1 MVPRHPFE
9 RAQAVRHPSVLGET
23 IPRARDV
30 GRCTDAHPKD
40 GTKMFPRTKAPVVL
54 ATTALMI
61 LRNQLSE
68 RVWGTHGVNTLAL
81 DEPRPQ
87 PVSSG
92 GVPAHHLLLP
102 RRPAAMLP
110 REDRPRLSHPVTR
123 SKAITGIGVIGDSIS
138 DEYRHYAPDRVSAR
152 NWVEILAT
160 TRELPFGD
168 PVIANRRTTQDRR
181 LAYNWSQSS
190 ATTTSLIAQGQH
202 TGLAAQVNDVAGI
215 NLASV
220 TIGTNDFV
228 HVLNTS
234 RSVAALGPV
243 MERASAN
250 LAAILDSLLGTNA
263 TLRIAV
269 GTAVDLRCSPILR
282 GALDAGLITGAVAD
296 AYGGAIAT
304 FNDRLQDLVADHG
317 RRVVLVDINQLLA
330 EVTVARTYVVG
341 GLEIDCVKASND
353 PRHLFLADG
362 FHPGTIGQ
370 CLIAN
375 RFLDAINAGFDAG
388 IPLLSGEEMVHI
400 ADSVLKPSGLTLIGT
415 AVLALLGY
423 GRRRPRAA

>member
-1 MVPRHPFE
+1 
-9 RAQAVRHPSVLGET
+9 
-23 IPRARDV
+23 
-30 GRCTDAHPKD
+30 
-40 GTKMFPRTKAPVVL
+40 MFLSTKAPAIL

-81 DEPRPQ
+81 DDPRPQ
-87 PVSSG
+87 PARSG
-92 GVPAHHLLLP
+92 AVAAHHDLLT
-102 RRPAAMLP
+102 RRLATMLP
-110 REDRPRLSHPVTR
+110 REHHPRLSHPVAR
-123 SKAITGIGVIGDSIS
+123 SNAITGIGVIGDSIS
-138 DEYRHYAPDRVSAR
+138 DEYRFYAPDRVTAR

-168 PVIANRRTTQDRR
+168 PVITTRGAAQDRR

-202 TGLAAQVNDVAGI
+202 TGLAAQVTDGAGI

-234 RSVAALGPV
+234 RSAAALRTV

-250 LAAILDSLLGTNA
+250 LAAILESLLGTNS

-269 GTAVDLRCSPILR
+269 CTAVDLRCSPILR

-304 FNDRLQDLVADHG
+304 FNDRLQALVADHG
-317 RRVVLVDINQLLA
+317 RRVVIVDINQLLA
-330 EVTVARTYVVG
+330 EVTRARPYVVSG
-341 GLEIDCVKASND
+341 VEIDCVNASND

-388 IPLLSGEEMVHI
+388 IPLLSGEEIVHI
-400 ADSVLKPSGLTLIGT
+400 AGSVPKPSGLALIGT

>member
-1 MVPRHPFE
+1 
-9 RAQAVRHPSVLGET
+9 
-23 IPRARDV
+23 
-30 GRCTDAHPKD
+30 
-40 GTKMFPRTKAPVVL
+40 MFPSTKAPAIL
-54 ATTALMI
+54 ATTALLI

-68 RVWGTHGVNTLAL
+68 RVWGTYGVNTLAL
-81 DEPRPQ
+81 DDPRPQ
-87 PVSSG
+87 TEG
-92 GVPAHHLLLP
+92 NRGVPAHHLRI
-102 RRPAAMLP
+102 RRRSATRLA
-110 REDRPRLSHPVTR
+110 REHRPHFSHPVAQ

-138 DEYRHYAPDRVSAR
+138 DEYRFYPLDRVSAR

-168 PVIANRRTTQDRR
+168 PVIANRGRAQDRR

-202 TGLAAQVNDVAGI
+202 TGLAAQVTDGAGI
-215 NLASV
+215 DLASV

-243 MERASAN
+243 VERASAN
-250 LAAILDSLLGTNA
+250 LAAILDLLLGTNS

-269 GTAVDLRCSPILR
+269 CTAVDLRCAPIIR
-282 GALDAGLITGAVAD
+282 GALHAGLITRAVAD

-304 FNDRLQDLVADHG
+304 FNDRLQDLVADRG
-317 RRVVLVDINQLLA
+317 RRVVIVDINQLLI
-330 EVTVARTYVVG
+330 EVTGARPYVVG
-341 GLEIDCVKASND
+341 GLEIDCVNASND
-353 PRHLFLADG
+353 PQHLFLADG

-400 ADSVLKPSGLTLIGT
+400 ANTVPKPSGLALIGT
-415 AVLALLGY
+415 AALALLGY

>member
-1 MVPRHPFE
+1 
-9 RAQAVRHPSVLGET
+9 
-23 IPRARDV
+23 
-30 GRCTDAHPKD
+30 
-40 GTKMFPRTKAPVVL
+40 MFPSTKAPAVL
-54 ATTALMI
+54 ASTALLI

-68 RVWGTHGVNTLAL
+68 RVWGTSGVNTLAL
-81 DEPRPQ
+81 DDPGPQ
-87 PVSSG
+87 SLANR
-92 GVPAHHLLLP
+92 GVPAHHLRIP
-102 RRPAAMLP
+102 RRPATMLS
-110 REDRPRLSHPVTR
+110 REHRPHFSHPVAR
-123 SKAITGIGVIGDSIS
+123 SETITGIGVIGDSIS
-138 DEYRHYAPDRVSAR
+138 DEYRFYAPDRVSAR
-152 NWVEILAT
+152 NWVEILAA

-168 PVIANRRTTQDRR
+168 PLIANRDMAQDRR

-202 TGLAAQVNDVAGI
+202 RGLAAQVADDAGI

-243 MERASAN
+243 TEQASAN
-250 LAAILDSLLGTNA
+250 LAAILDVLLGTSS

-269 GTAVDLRCSPILR
+269 CTAVDLRCSPILR

-304 FNDRLQDLVADHG
+304 FNDRLQGLVADRG
-317 RRVVLVDINQLLA
+317 RRVVIVDINQLLA
-330 EVTVARTYVVG
+330 EVTGARPYVVG
-341 GLEIDCVKASND
+341 GLEIDCVNASND
-353 PRHLFLADG
+353 PKHLFLADG

-388 IPLLSGEEMVHI
+388 IPLLSGEEIVHV
-400 ADSVLKPSGLTLIGT
+400 AGSVPKPSKLALMGT

>member
-1 MVPRHPFE
+1 
-9 RAQAVRHPSVLGET
+9 
-23 IPRARDV
+23 
-30 GRCTDAHPKD
+30 
-40 GTKMFPRTKAPVVL
+40 MFLRTKAPAVL

-81 DEPRPQ
+81 DDPGPQ
-87 PVSSG
+87 PVRSG
-92 GVPAHHLLLP
+92 GVAAHHLRLP
-102 RRPAAMLP
+102 RRVATMLP
-110 REDRPRLSHPVTR
+110 RDYRPGLSHPVAR

-138 DEYRHYAPDRVSAR
+138 DEYRFYPPDRVSAR
-152 NWVEILAT
+152 NWVEILAA

-168 PVIANRRTTQDRR
+168 PIIANRRMAQDRR

-202 TGLAAQVNDVAGI
+202 TGLAAQVADGAGI

-228 HVLNTS
+228 DVLNTS
-234 RSVAALGPV
+234 RSVAALGPA

-263 TLRIAV
+263 TLKIAV
-269 GTAVDLRCSPILR
+269 CTAVDLRCSPILR
-282 GALDAGLITGAVAD
+282 GALDAGLISGAVAD

-304 FNDRLQDLVADHG
+304 FNDRIQDLVADHR
-317 RRVVLVDINQLLA
+317 RRVVIVDINQLLA
-330 EVTVARTYVVG
+330 EVTGARPYVVG
-341 GLEIDCVKASND
+341 DLEIDCLNASND

-375 RFLDAINAGFDAG
+375 RFLDAINAGFDTG

-400 ADSVLKPSGLTLIGT
+400 ADSVRKPSARALIGT
-415 AVLALLGY
+415 GVLALLGY

>member
-1 MVPRHPFE
+1 
-9 RAQAVRHPSVLGET
+9 
-23 IPRARDV
+23 
-30 GRCTDAHPKD
+30 
-40 GTKMFPRTKAPVVL
+40 MFLNTKAPAIL

-68 RVWGTHGVNTLAL
+68 RVWGTHGVNTLAI
-81 DEPRPQ
+81 DDPRPQ
-87 PVSSG
+87 PVGSG
-92 GVPAHHLLLP
+92 GVAAHYLLLP
-102 RRPAAMLP
+102 RRLATMLP
-110 REDRPRLSHPVTR
+110 REHRPRLAHPVAR
-123 SKAITGIGVIGDSIS
+123 SKGITGIGVIGDSIS
-138 DEYRHYAPDRVSAR
+138 DEYRFYAPDRVTAR

-168 PVIANRRTTQDRR
+168 PVIANRGMAQDRS

-202 TGLAAQVNDVAGI
+202 TGLADQVTDGGGI

-250 LAAILDSLLGTNA
+250 LAAILDLLLGTNS

-282 GALDAGLITGAVAD
+282 GALDAGLITRALAD
-296 AYGGAIAT
+296 AYGGAIAR
-304 FNDRLQDLVADHG
+304 FNDRLQHLVADHSQ
-317 RRVVLVDINQLLA
+317 RVVLVDINQLLA
-330 EVTVARTYVVG
+330 EVTGARPYVVG
-341 GLEIDCVKASND
+341 SIELDCIHASND
-353 PRHLFLADG
+353 AQHLFLADG

-375 RFLDAINAGFDAG
+375 RFLDAINAGFDTG
-388 IPLLSGEEMVHI
+388 IPLLSAGEMIRI
-400 ADSVLKPSGLTLIGT
+400 AASVPKPTKRSLIGT